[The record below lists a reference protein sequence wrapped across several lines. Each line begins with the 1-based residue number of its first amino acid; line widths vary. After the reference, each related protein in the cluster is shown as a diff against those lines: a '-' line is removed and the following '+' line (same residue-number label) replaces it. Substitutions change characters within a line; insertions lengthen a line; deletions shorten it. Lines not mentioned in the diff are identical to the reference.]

1 MATNEVYR
9 EGTRLS
15 LPVPTGTK
23 SGAPVRIGK
32 LNAVALTDEGS
43 QTATVTAGGVSL
55 TVPSGGVSNAAG
67 FASVKTSG
75 TFNLPLTVTGTVAV
89 GDQIYISGANALSN
103 VATSNS
109 LFGIA
114 LRAVGT
120 AGAGKTFVQIINN
133 GQ

>member
-1 MATNEVYR
+1 MATNEVYSA
-9 EGTRLS
+9 GSRLS

-23 SGAPVRIGK
+23 AGAPVRIGK
-32 LNAVALTDEGS
+32 LNAVTQTDEGS
-43 QTATVTAGGVSL
+43 QTATITAGGVSL
-55 TVPSGGVSNAAG
+55 TVPSGGVGNAPG
-67 FASVKTSG
+67 FASVKTDG
-75 TFNLPLTVTGTVAV
+75 VFNLPLTVTGTVAV

-114 LRAVGT
+114 IRAVGS
-120 AGAGKTFVQIINN
+120 AGAGTVFVKIINN

>member
-1 MATNEVYR
+1 MATNEVYSV
-9 EGTRLS
+9 GARLS

-32 LNAVALTDEGS
+32 LNAVVQTDEGS
-43 QTATVTAGGVSL
+43 QTATVNAGPVSL
-55 TVPSGGVSNAAG
+55 TVPSGGVGNAPG
-67 FASVKTSG
+67 FASVKLDG
-75 TFNLPLTVTGTVAV
+75 VFNLPLTVTGTVAV
-89 GDQIYISGANALSN
+89 GDQIYISSTNTLSN

-120 AGAGKTFVQIINN
+120 AGAGTVFVKLINN